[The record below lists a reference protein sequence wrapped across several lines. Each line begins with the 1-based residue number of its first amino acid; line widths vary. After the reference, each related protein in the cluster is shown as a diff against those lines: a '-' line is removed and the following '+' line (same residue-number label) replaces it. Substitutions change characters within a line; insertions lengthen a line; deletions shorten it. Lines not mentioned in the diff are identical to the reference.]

1 MELLTTLQARFDA
14 HPHRHNTLR
23 WEEVQAALDE
33 EKLAG
38 IRTMEETG
46 GEPDAIEYEGH
57 IYYADFSEES
67 PIARRNLAYDEEGE
81 KERHKDK
88 YRPAGNAHTM
98 AKSMGAE
105 IVDRAFYEYMQGIED
120 LDLKTSS
127 WLKPPAFVREMGGAL
142 FGDKRYGEC
151 FCYHNT
157 AKSFYASRGFR
168 ARILIR

>member
-1 MELLTTLQARFDA
+1 MTTLQARFDA

-38 IRTMEETG
+38 IRIMEETG

-127 WLKPPAFVREMGGAL
+127 WLKPPPSFGKWAAPSSATSDMASAFATTIPPRAFTHPAASVRG
-142 FGDKRYGEC
+142 
-151 FCYHNT
+151 
-157 AKSFYASRGFR
+157 S
-168 ARILIR
+168 